1 MGLVLTTTAGLVVW
15 IVLWAIGIKG
25 FDAFILAAVII
36 LVGGTLKIVSGYL
49 PSRRDSR
56 G

>member
-1 MGLVLTTTAGLVVW
+1 MGLVLTATAGLVVW
-15 IVLWAIGIKG
+15 VVLWAIGIKG

-36 LVGGTLKIVSGYL
+36 LIGATVKIASGYL
-49 PSRRDSR
+49 PGRRHSS